1 MITSPAMRFRD
12 GWTVVVLALATVGV
26 TAAAAT
32 TPVKGAAGATATKG
46 AAGTPRATAA
56 AATGGKV
63 AAEPGRYAT
72 RADVRAFARDAAR
85 DTGIPVATIERTL
98 AGARYQPA
106 IVALMDKPL
115 IAPPRWFEYAPP
127 FLDPARVAAG
137 VAFYD
142 ANAATLARAEALY
155 GVPASIVVA
164 IVGVETYWGRVTG
177 RYRVLDALATLAF
190 DYPRRAPFFRGE
202 LTEFL
207 ALTHEEGL
215 APSSAMGS
223 YAGATG
229 LPQFMPGSYRRYAI
243 DFDGD
248 GRIDLWTN
256 AADTIGSVANFLA
269 RHDWA
274 RGQPVLLPASVD
286 DAGRAALDA
295 RLDGGVS
302 ERRALDAWQREG
314 LAVASLPADLAP
326 DPVGVLALEDSADA
340 TSLWL
345 ACNNFYVIT
354 RYNRSRLYAAAVWNL
369 AAAIDAARNDRAVP
383 ARTPDAVIPAKAATR
398 P

>member
-1 MITSPAMRFRD
+1 MRLRD
-12 GWTVVVLALATVGV
+12 GWPAVALAV
-26 TAAAAT
+26 AT
-32 TPVKGAAGATATKG
+32 SATLAPAAAGAADG
-46 AAGTPRATAA
+46 VAAGRATGNAA
-56 AATGGKV
+56 VGATT
-63 AAEPGRYAT
+63 APGHYAT
-72 RADVRAFARDAAR
+72 RADVRAFAREASR
-85 DTGIPVATIERTL
+85 ETGIAVNAIERTL
-98 AGARYQPA
+98 GAARYQPA

-137 VAFYD
+137 IAFYD

-155 GVPASIVVA
+155 GVPASIIVA
-164 IVGVETYWGRVTG
+164 IVGVETYWGRITG

-190 DYPRRAPFFRGE
+190 DYPRRAAFFRGE

-207 ALTHEEGL
+207 ALAHEEGL
-215 APSSAMGS
+215 APGS
-223 YAGATG
+223 VTGSFAGATG

-243 DFDGD
+243 DFDAD
-248 GRIDLWTN
+248 GRIDLWTS

-269 RHDWA
+269 RHDWQ
-274 RGQPVLLPASVD
+274 RGQPVLLPASI
-286 DAGRAALDA
+286 DAAQRAALDA
-295 RLDGGVS
+295 RLDGGIS

-314 LAVASLPADLAP
+314 LGVVGVPADLAP
-326 DPVGVLALEDSADA
+326 DPVGVLALEDGADA

-354 RYNRSRLYAAAVWNL
+354 RYNRSRLYAAAVWKL
-369 AAAIDAARNDRAVP
+369 AAAIDAARSA
-383 ARTPDAVIPAKAATR
+383 IPAKAGIQ

>member
-1 MITSPAMRFRD
+1 MITSSPMRFRD
-12 GWTVVVLALATVGV
+12 RWAVVVAALAMMVTVPAAMAGG
-26 TAAAAT
+26 TA
-32 TPVKGAAGATATKG
+32 GAANA
-46 AAGTPRATAA
+46 P
-56 AATGGKV
+56 
-63 AAEPGRYAT
+63 PGHYAT
-72 RADVRAFARDAAR
+72 RADVRAFAREASQA
-85 DTGIPVATIERTL
+85 TGIPVATIERTL
-98 AGARYQPA
+98 GTARYQAA

-115 IAPPRWFEYAPP
+115 LAPPKWFEYAPS

-137 VAFYD
+137 VAFFD

-155 GVPASIVVA
+155 GVPAGIIVA
-164 IVGVETYWGRVTG
+164 IVGVETYWGRITG

-207 ALTHEEGL
+207 ALTHEEKL
-215 APSSAMGS
+215 APGS
-223 YAGATG
+223 VLGSFAGATG

-274 RGQPVLLPASVD
+274 RGQPVLLPASI
-286 DAGRAALDA
+286 DAANRAALDA
-295 RLDGGVS
+295 RLDGGLS
-302 ERRALDAWQREG
+302 ERRALDAWRQDG

-326 DPVGVLALEDSADA
+326 DPVGVLALEEGADA

-354 RYNRSRLYAAAVWNL
+354 RYNRSRLYAAAVWKL
-369 AAAIDAARNDRAVP
+369 AAAIDVARRDV
-383 ARTPDAVIPAKAATR
+383 VIPAKAGIQ